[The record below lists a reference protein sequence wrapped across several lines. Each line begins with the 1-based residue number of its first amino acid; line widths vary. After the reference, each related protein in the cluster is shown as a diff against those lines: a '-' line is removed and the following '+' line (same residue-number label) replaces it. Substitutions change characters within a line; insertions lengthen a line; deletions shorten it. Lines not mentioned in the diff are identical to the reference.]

1 MTSASI
7 QRELDLVFGE
17 GSVGTT
23 YEDRARTSST
33 RFVRSQLQLAPYSNR
48 ATGRVLTASEAL
60 NAFGWETV
68 RRAALDGFAPLVS
81 SPDEPAETLRRR
93 REELGLQV
101 EELAKRT
108 HLSAIAV
115 RDAETPGV
123 RSPIRV
129 IEALGQAL
137 ALDERLLGLRP
148 SAGGD
153 SVLGVRLREMANS
166 GDVAAFTPA
175 TVLQLSEAAWV
186 ISRQAALQAELGP
199 KYAPPVR
206 LPRHDP
212 SFGYPAYEVGY
223 RLANKTR
230 QLLGIDAESPIES
243 VRLIVEDALGLSLVQ
258 QQMNSRF
265 AGATMANGAAR
276 GIVIN
281 ETGMNSNV
289 WVRRM
294 TMCHELGHLLW
305 DPDDRLH
312 KVMVDEYADIE
323 QDVWDARRDPPEIR
337 ANAFA
342 VAFLAPPTAIK
353 EIATRTHDAIT
364 VVAEVMSTFGIS
376 ATAAKHHVKNVT
388 GLNALGVRHDPLPEP
403 DEHWTAM
410 ENLALD
416 FFPLPSTPLS
426 RRGKFAWCVAKLCS
440 AGSIT
445 LDTSASLLMCPP
457 TEVSAAAIERILEL
471 RDRTSSS
478 GAA

>member
-17 GSVGTT
+17 GSIGES
-23 YEDRARTSST
+23 YEERAKTSNA
-33 RFVRSQLQLAPYSNR
+33 RFVRSQLQLAPYSDR

-60 NAFGWETV
+60 HAFGWEAV
-68 RRAALDGFAPLVS
+68 RRAALDGSAPLVS
-81 SPDEPAETLRRR
+81 SPSEPAETLRKR

-101 EELAKRT
+101 EELARRT
-108 HLSAIAV
+108 HLPATAV
-115 RDAETPGV
+115 RDAETPGI
-123 RSPIRV
+123 RSPIRA

-137 ALDERLLGLRP
+137 ALDERLLGVRP

-186 ISRQAALQAELGP
+186 ISRQAALQSELGP
-199 KYAPPVR
+199 EYAPPVR

-212 SFGYPAYEVGY
+212 SFGYPAYDIGY

-243 VRLIVEDALGLSLVQ
+243 VRLVVEDDFGLSLVQ
-258 QQMNSRF
+258 QQMSPRF
-265 AGATMANGAAR
+265 AGATMANGSAR

-281 ETGMNSNV
+281 ETGMNANV

-323 QDVWDARRDPPEIR
+323 QDVRDTRRDPPEIR

-342 VAFLAPPTAIK
+342 VAFLAPPSAIR
-353 EIATRTHDAIT
+353 EIAATNRDPIA
-364 VVAEVMSTFGIS
+364 VVAEVMTTFGIS
-376 ATAAKHHVKNVT
+376 ATAAKHHVRNVT
-388 GLNALGVRHDPLPEP
+388 GLNAFGLRHAPLPEP
-403 DEHWTAM
+403 NEEWIAM

-416 FFPLPSTPLS
+416 FFPLHATPLS
-426 RRGKFAWCVAKLCS
+426 RRGKFAWCVANLCS
-440 AGSIT
+440 AGLIT
-445 LDTSASLLMCPP
+445 LDTAASLLMCPP
-457 TEVSAAAIERILEL
+457 TEISAAAIDRILEL
-471 RDRTSSS
+471 RDRTPLS